1 MSFIDRVKN
10 LFSSKPTASS
20 PDEEAIILNT
30 PQVPVFQEVATI
42 PASEVQ
48 QFSPEMDII
57 PFWLENEDALRDEG
71 VIFGLSE
78 AKAEEKIGAI
88 RNYFAHQTAETEKI
102 VEYHSEKIG
111 EINLLIEQ
119 KETRI
124 NELTEKARVLENRER
139 TDHQLPRTVIG
150 IVLSLAMCV
159 GNYYLI
165 DESILTNF
173 PENHYVIAL
182 GIFLAGMFNLFNPK
196 SLFHEKES
204 SISWRQLLEEVGMPL
219 AASVFVFVQALD
231 NQSLLRSFALFF
243 FVFFLFLFA
252 GKLLLSNL
260 TVLKT
265 DSGIWFD
272 NLRLQ
277 KDKINKAQEWEE
289 EITKL
294 KLEIDEQ
301 RVEKWKIVDALKLP
315 EAELKRLNERRE
327 MLVKLFESEFNLA
340 RSYREKLTGKQIQDI
355 LK

>member
-1 MSFIDRVKN
+1 MSFFDRVKN
-10 LFSSKPTASS
+10 LFSSKPTISS
-20 PDEEAIILNT
+20 PDEEAIALNA
-30 PQVPVFQEVATI
+30 PQVPISQEVSII
-42 PASEVQ
+42 PTTEVQ
-48 QFSPEMDII
+48 SFSPEMDII

-88 RNYFAHQTAETEKI
+88 RNYFAHQTAETEKT

-124 NELTEKARVLENRER
+124 NELTEKARILENRER
-139 TDHQLPRTVIG
+139 TDHQLPRTFIG
-150 IVLSLAMCV
+150 IVLSLAMCI

-196 SLFHEKES
+196 SLFHEKDS

-277 KDKINKAQEWEE
+277 KDKINKAQEWED